1 MMGERTHTMSYLK
14 TNIDAFVPSN
24 TREFEDSEVE
34 TMTEKQFDELPLCD
48 QISIYNR
55 FPNAY
60 ARLTGK
66 SAEDTAPDISDGGSE
81 AKVAIDEFES
91 RWQAYMDAITA
102 HNA

>member
-1 MMGERTHTMSYLK
+1 MMHIRS
-14 TNIDAFVPSN
+14 NIDNFLPDKTYDITEEEARN
-24 TREFEDSEVE
+24 LTVE
-34 TMTEKQFDELPLCD
+34 QFDALGLSE
-48 QISIYNR
+48 QIHLFHA
-55 FPNAY
+55 FPSEY

-102 HNA
+102 HHA

>member
-1 MMGERTHTMSYLK
+1 MSYLR
-14 TNIDAFVPSN
+14 TNIDTFAPRN

-34 TMTEKQFDELPLCD
+34 TMTEKQFDALPLAD

-55 FPNAY
+55 FPSEY

-66 SAEDTAPDISDGGSE
+66 KAEDTAPDTSDGRSE
-81 AKVAIDEFES
+81 AKEAIDEFEQ
-91 RWQAYMDAITA
+91 RWSEYMNAIRG

>member
-1 MMGERTHTMSYLK
+1 MRERTHTMSYLR
-14 TNIDAFVPSN
+14 TNIDTFAPRS

>member
-1 MMGERTHTMSYLK
+1 MSYLK
-14 TNIDAFVPSN
+14 SNIDIFAK
-24 TREFEDSEVE
+24 EVRAYTADE
-34 TMTEKQFDELPLCD
+34 VAVMTTKQFDELPLCD

>member
-1 MMGERTHTMSYLK
+1 MSYVK
-14 TNIDAFVPSN
+14 SNFDVFVKEN
-24 TREFEDSEVE
+24 VREFEDSEVAE
-34 TMTEKQFDELPLCD
+34 MTTEQFDELPLCD

-66 SAEDTAPDISDGGSE
+66 IAEDTAPDTSDGRSE

-102 HNA
+102 HHA

>member
-1 MMGERTHTMSYLK
+1 MSYLR
-14 TNIDAFVPSN
+14 TNFDSLLKSN
-24 TREFEDSEVE
+24 SREYKDSEVE

-81 AKVAIDEFES
+81 ATVAIDEFES
-91 RWQAYMDAITA
+91 RWQAYMDAIRG

>member
-1 MMGERTHTMSYLK
+1 MMYLK
-14 TNIDAFVPSN
+14 TNFDAIAPRN

-34 TMTEKQFDELPLCD
+34 TMTEKEFDELPLCD
-48 QISIYNR
+48 QISIFNR

-66 SAEDTAPDISDGGSE
+66 SAEDTAPDTSDGRDKAE
-81 AKVAIDEFES
+81 EAIDEFEA

-102 HNA
+102 KNTQKMPF